1 MLYVLYVF
9 LSDPPFHLGPSMT
22 IHQEAYDRWLQQT
35 GHQAADDITVL
46 VVDLTAR
53 EAKEPCGQTLAETWY
68 PQIIHFNRVFHYK
81 PPILGY
87 PYFWNISIYPYE
99 NHL

>member
-1 MLYVLYVF
+1 MLYVF

-22 IHQEAYDRWLQQT
+22 IHEEAYDRWLQQT

-53 EAKEPCGQTLAETWY
+53 EAKEPWGQTLAETQLVEY
-68 PQIIHFNRVFHYK
+68 GTA
-81 PPILGY
+81 ILET
-87 PYFWNISIYPYE
+87 NISIYQHISHISHFGKRNIICLKVPW
-99 NHL
+99 

>member
-1 MLYVLYVF
+1 
-9 LSDPPFHLGPSMT
+9 MT

-53 EAKEPCGQTLAETWY
+53 EAKEPCGQTLAETQLVEY
-68 PQIIHFNRVFHYK
+68 GCFQK
-81 PPILGY
+81 
-87 PYFWNISIYPYE
+87 
-99 NHL
+99 

>member
-1 MLYVLYVF
+1 MVHISEFQPYFYCTYPLQKYMLYVLYVF

-53 EAKEPCGQTLAETWY
+53 EAKEPCGQTLAETQLVEY
-68 PQIIHFNRVFHYK
+68 GCFQK
-81 PPILGY
+81 
-87 PYFWNISIYPYE
+87 
-99 NHL
+99 